1 MPEGHVFIAVSLDGY
16 IAREDGGL
24 DWLDLPG
31 AAAEDH
37 GYDDFMA
44 SMDGIVMGRRT
55 YETVLGFG
63 AWPYAKP
70 VIVLGFGAWPYAK
83 PVIVLSGG
91 AARLPAP
98 EGAKVYGAAAPDK
111 AWAQAAARGWGRV
124 HVDGG
129 ACIRAFLEAGRIAEI
144 TLSRLPVILGAGRP
158 LFAPGG
164 PTPPLRLLGARS
176 FPSGIVQSRYA
187 VG

>member
-31 AAAEDH
+31 AAEEEH
-37 GYDDFMA
+37 GYDGFMA
-44 SMDGIVMGRRT
+44 SVDGVIMGRRT

-70 VIVLGFGAWPYAK
+70 VIVL
-83 PVIVLSGG
+83 SG
-91 AARLPAP
+91 AAGGRLPAP

-124 HVDGG
+124 YVDGG
-129 ACIRAFLEAGRIAEI
+129 ACIRSFLEAGRIAEI
-144 TLSRLPVILGAGRP
+144 TLSRLPVVLGAGRP
-158 LFAPGG
+158 LFAEGG
-164 PTPPLRLLGARS
+164 PRPGLTHLETRC